1 MSKLVLPA
9 ELQTLVGAAQ
19 FEADQ
24 MGKSGTQVF
33 RVAGA
38 ESLPCY
44 LKVGTLHLI
53 QHLNDEKERLLWLQ
67 GRLPV
72 PQVLYYGEAHS
83 KAYLLLSEIPGKI
96 SCAEVFQVDLPRL
109 VQKLAHSLR
118 MIHNLP
124 LAGCPFDRRLPVML
138 AQAKFHIE
146 SGQVDESDFDDE
158 LLGLSA
164 ETVFQQLL
172 TQQAD
177 LDSEDLVFTHGDFC
191 LPNVLLD
198 QFSYEVTG
206 FIDWGR
212 AGVADRYQD
221 LALATCSLEYNW
233 GAEWVEL
240 FFAEYGIPA
249 PKINRP
255 KVEFYRLLDEFF

>member
-1 MSKLVLPA
+1 
-9 ELQTLVGAAQ
+9 
-19 FEADQ
+19 
-24 MGKSGTQVF
+24 MGESGTQVF

-38 ESLPCY
+38 ALLPSY
-44 LKVGTLHLI
+44 LKVGAFHLI
-53 QHLNDEKERLLWLQ
+53 NQLNAEKERLFWLQ

-96 SCAEVFQVDLPRL
+96 SCAEVFKVDLPRL
-109 VQKLAHSLR
+109 VKNLARSLR

-124 LAGCPFDRRLPVML
+124 IADCPFDHRLPNVL

-146 SGQVDESDFDDE
+146 NGLVDESDFDDE
-158 LLGLSA
+158 RVGLSA

-172 TQQAD
+172 TRQTSLAPQ
-177 LDSEDLVFTHGDFC
+177 DLVLTHGDFC

-198 QFSYEVTG
+198 PFSYEVTG
-206 FIDWGR
+206 FIDLGR

-221 LALATCSLEYNW
+221 LALATRSLAYNW
-233 GAEWVEL
+233 GTEWVEM

-249 PKINRP
+249 PQINWP